1 MPEVAQSF
9 VVPFPRD
16 HVWREL
22 HDFEMVAGAMP
33 GVSLDGAP
41 EGGHLKGSLG
51 LKLGPISTNFAGVA
65 EISMDDATHSGIVHG
80 QALDRKNNS
89 RARSEIR
96 FSLAEDNAAT
106 RVDLQITF
114 TLSGTLAQFSRGSI
128 VQELAQRLTREF
140 AGNLGSAM
148 ATRLAGRGACEQKTV
163 ASGAAARASPQQSR
177 PIGLVGLLW
186 AAFVAW
192 LRRHLGSRAG
202 GKDMVL

>member
-41 EGGHLKGSLG
+41 ENGRLNGNLG

-96 FSLAEDNAAT
+96 FNLADEDSAT
-106 RVDLQITF
+106 RVDVQVTF
-114 TLSGTLAQFSRGSI
+114 TLSGTLAQFSRGGI
-128 VQELAQRLTREF
+128 VQELAQKLTREF
-140 AGNLGSAM
+140 AGNLASAM
-148 ATRLAGRGACEQKTV
+148 AARLAEQGAGGERAERSEV
-163 ASGAAARASPQQSR
+163 AAHPQPQQAR
-177 PIGLVGLLW
+177 PIGLAGLLW

-192 LRRHLGSRAG
+192 LRRHLGSPAG